1 MEQWRSIRGYEGLY
15 DVSDLGNVLSVR
27 SGRLLALNT
36 AQWYLRVT
44 LSKDGRS
51 EKRKVHQ
58 LVADAFLPP
67 RPPGTIPAHGP
78 GGHLDNSAV
87 NLSWK
92 TQAQNIGED
101 RRRDGTGLGGPKLT
115 EAIVRECRLRHNGG
129 RGERIAVLAEETGV
143 ALEHMRLVVT
153 GKCWA
158 HVA

>member
-1 MEQWRSIRGYEGLY
+1 VEEWRSIRGYESLY
-15 DVSDLGNVLSVR
+15 DVSDLGNVRSLR
-27 SGRLLALNT
+27 SGRLLVFST

-44 LSKDGRS
+44 LSRDGRT

-58 LVADAFLPP
+58 LVAEAFLPP

-78 GGHLDNSAV
+78 GGHRDNSAV

-92 TQAQNIGED
+92 TQAENLGAD
-101 RRRDGTGLGGPKLT
+101 RRRDGTCFGGPKLT
-115 EAIVRECRLRHNGG
+115 EDIVRECRLRHNGG
-129 RGERIAVLAEETGV
+129 QGERIAVLAAETGV

-153 GKCWA
+153 GKRWA